1 MKEILKNIEND
12 LYNLEGCVKRSGEDY
27 FESLSLNIEEL
38 KNNLCESNFITQWFE
53 SLYVSDYD
61 KKLAKEY
68 INKLKP

>member
-27 FESLSLNIEEL
+27 FESLSLNIEEF
-38 KNNLCESNFITQWFE
+38 KNNLYEAKFITQWFE
-53 SLYVSDYD
+53 SPYVSDYD
-61 KKLAKEY
+61 KKIAKDY